1 MFSPPDREKS
11 EKKKKNA
18 ELLPVK
24 NGQALLKKK
33 LPEGSKN
40 SMGTG
45 EVACRVRDGET
56 SYPNLHPISQYNSTY
71 ADASAIIPA

>member
-1 MFSPPDREKS
+1 MFSLPNREKS
-11 EKKKKNA
+11 EKKKNA

-33 LPEGSKN
+33 LPEGSKK

-45 EVACRVRDGET
+45 EVACRVLHGGT
-56 SYPNLHPISQYNSTY
+56 SYPNLHSISQYNSTY